1 MPDSQPTSETDPGEC
16 AINRQVAVIDIG
28 ATSVRMAIGEI
39 SPSGEVRELEAL
51 VQPVSLGM
59 ESFVTGKIDRRTT
72 ERCISALKTYRAKL
86 REYHIG
92 GEQVRVVATSAVR
105 EARNRLEF
113 LDRIY
118 TQTGFNIEPFDE
130 AEVHRVTYLG
140 VLGVLQKH
148 PELADGLTCV
158 IEIGGGSTESLVLEG
173 RDVLF
178 ARTFRL
184 GALRLR
190 RTLDMYRTPTAK
202 VREIMETQIDQLVSA
217 IRKEI
222 GNRSI
227 DRLLVMGGDVRL
239 AISVLNRNGKDTDL
253 SSLNLAVLETFVDDI
268 WSRSPDELISL
279 YRLSIADAESL
290 GPALLAYAN
299 IARELKQSNL
309 LVANSNL
316 RDGLMKE
323 MALAGNW
330 SEAIRDQIVRSAN
343 AIGIKYQV
351 DMAHARHVAHLSAQL
366 FDSLGSE
373 LRLGQTRKLIL
384 NVAALLHEIGLFVS
398 HRGYHKH
405 SMYLIRNSVFF
416 GLGSRNLNLAALVA
430 RYHRRASPQP
440 THQEYSG
447 LNRRDRVSVAK
458 LAGILRVAK
467 ALDASRQQRIH
478 DFKVERTG
486 RHLVITVPNVTD
498 IAMEQ
503 LELRQTAGLFEDV
516 FGLKVVLR
524 SSNNR

>member
-1 MPDSQPTSETDPGEC
+1 MAESREIPARSTAE
-16 AINRQVAVIDIG
+16 AVHRQVAVIDIG

-39 SPSGEVRELEAL
+39 SANGQVRELESL

-72 ERCISALKTYRAKL
+72 ERCISALKTYRSKL
-86 REYHIG
+86 KEYQIG
-92 GEQVRVVATSAVR
+92 SEQVRVVATSAVR

-113 LDRIY
+113 VDRIY
-118 TQTGFNIEPFDE
+118 TQTGFVIEPFDE

-140 VLGVLQKH
+140 VLGVLDQH
-148 PELADGLTCV
+148 PEISSGLTCV

-173 RDVLF
+173 RDVVF

-190 RTLDMYRTPTAK
+190 RTLDIYRTPTAK
-202 VREIMETQIDQLVSA
+202 VREIMEAQVDQLVSA
-217 IRKEI
+217 ISKEI

-239 AISVLNRNGKDTDL
+239 AISVLKRAGMETDL
-253 SSLNLAVLETFVDDI
+253 ETLNLAVLETFVDEI
-268 WSRSPDELISL
+268 WSRSPDELISR

-299 IARELKQSNL
+299 IAREFKQSNL
-309 LVANSNL
+309 LVANTHM

-330 SEAIRDQIVRSAN
+330 SEAIRHQIIRSAT
-343 AIGIKYQV
+343 AIAEKYQV
-351 DMAHARHVAHLSAQL
+351 DMAHASHVASLAASL
-366 FDSLGSE
+366 FDGLGPD
-373 LRLGQTRKLIL
+373 LRLGQTRRLVL
-384 NVAALLHEIGLFVS
+384 HVAALLHEIGLFVS
-398 HRGYHKH
+398 HRSYHKH

-440 THQEYSG
+440 THHEYSS
-447 LNRRDRVSVAK
+447 LSRKDRVSVAK

-478 DFKVERTG
+478 DFQVERNG
-486 RHLVITVPNVTD
+486 RHFIITVPNVTD
-498 IAMEQ
+498 IALEQ
-503 LELRQTAGLFEDV
+503 LELRQNCSLFEDV

-524 SSNNR
+524 STSH